1 MRKVRL
7 NLGEKNCA
15 EMRWILT
22 QIFGVKYSTSCSLQC
37 VLSNSEEEKQEKL
50 KLQKLHSA
58 TQKGR
63 HPLQLLVCLAI
74 KCSLWYASL
83 CELEWKL

>member
-1 MRKVRL
+1 MCKARL
-7 NLGEKNCA
+7 NLGEKIVRKCG
-15 EMRWILT
+15 EFSRKF
-22 QIFGVKYSTSCSLQC
+22 FGVKYSTSCSLQC

-58 TQKGR
+58 TQKRR

-83 CELEWKL
+83 YELE